1 MKATRKLIPA
11 FAMLLIA
18 AVMMSTATF
27 AWFSTNSE
35 VQVNDFKVTAKADTT
50 FIVVSKSAG
59 QVDNK
64 ETQIGYTDDAKALIP
79 AKATITGSS
88 VKWETGTGTSIS
100 DGTAAGA
107 LTDVTDTK
115 DSYVLANTF
124 YIRTANGFPSAT
136 NLKLKTFSVTST
148 SAFKGAVSI
157 VLVVKGYD
165 TDGTT
170 STTVAENYTDNGV
183 KDTVLSK
190 SVPSSGDVIVE
201 AYIYINGEHS
211 SVITN
216 NATATNLVD
225 MEIDLVF
232 SVG

>member
-35 VQVNDFKVTAKADTT
+35 VTVNDFKVTAKADTT

-64 ETQIGYTDDAKALIP
+64 GTSISYTDVAKALIP
-79 AKATITGSS
+79 AKATITGTD
-88 VKWETGTGTSIS
+88 VKWETGTGTSPS
-100 DGTAAGA
+100 NGAASGA

-124 YIRTANGFPSAT
+124 YIRTANGFPAAS
-136 NLKLKTFSVTST
+136 NLKLKTFTVTSD
-148 SAFKGAVSI
+148 SKFADAISV

-165 TDGTT
+165 AGG
-170 STTVAENYTDNGV
+170 SATTVAENYVDKTT
-183 KDTVLSK
+183 KDTVLSA
-190 SVPSSGDVIVE
+190 SVPATGDVIVE
-201 AYIYINGEHS
+201 AYIYINGENAK
-211 SVITN
+211 VITD
-216 NATATNLVD
+216 NATAENLVD
-225 MEIDLVF
+225 IEVDFVF